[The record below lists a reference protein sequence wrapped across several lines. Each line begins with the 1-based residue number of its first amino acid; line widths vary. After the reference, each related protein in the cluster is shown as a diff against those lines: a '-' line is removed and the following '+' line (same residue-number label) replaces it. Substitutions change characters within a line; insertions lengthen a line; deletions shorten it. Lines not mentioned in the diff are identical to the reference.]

1 MTVLGRG
8 SSNVRAKSGNMIAIN
23 PLDGKTYHLKYR
35 EKSRTDDTVVYD
47 ISHNDKKGSA
57 VLSIENRSVSMV
69 VYLDNLVFKFFSN
82 RLKEPVTVTSMGSSS
97 DGIGIMLKDYNLTD
111 ENPYFTVEWRN
122 DTDEEF
128 VYGEAFYILKKSV
141 IGDRYKSCAKK
152 TMEFNGTG
160 IILPPH
166 STQIK
171 KYDLTDF
178 NLSKKGEY
186 RFTTALGEE
195 QGQWFNFEIND
206 VSTATAIIGGA
217 DGL

>member
-1 MTVLGRG
+1 MEKKE
-8 SSNVRAKSGNMIAIN
+8 N
-23 PLDGKTYHLKYR
+23 TYLYK
-35 EKSRTDDTVVYD
+35 DL
-47 ISHNDKKGSA
+47 DKKGSA

-128 VYGEAFYILKKSV
+128 VYGEAFYILKKLNF
-141 IGDRYKSCAKK
+141 GDRYISCAKK
-152 TMEFNGTG
+152 LMAFNEIG

-178 NLSKKGEY
+178 NLWKTGEY

-195 QGQWFNFEIND
+195 KGEGHKQWFNFEIND

-217 DGL
+217 DGLQ